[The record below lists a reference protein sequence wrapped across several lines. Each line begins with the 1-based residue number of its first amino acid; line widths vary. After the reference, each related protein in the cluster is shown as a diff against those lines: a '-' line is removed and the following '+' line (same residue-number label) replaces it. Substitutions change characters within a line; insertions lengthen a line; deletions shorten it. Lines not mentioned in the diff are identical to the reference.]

1 MAGYG
6 RHRLLGD
13 RVRLRGLD
21 RFLIIGASL
30 GVFALWACSS
40 SPQNNQRV
48 NNSTVSSPIDFS
60 QNEIESNA
68 NCSSTHMQVYQP
80 PLTLGGSGRVM
91 QVKSTETCE
100 DTPKTGWETGPE
112 NYLCLAYS
120 DFLVSLRVS
129 DNEKSAVNSVNFMLS
144 ISIKHPRDRAVPS
157 FKDRLR
163 EDISIGYVGVEKDY
177 EIIKV
182 NEVSLSEDSQ
192 LWAVLTYEIFAKWS
206 DEKAPR
212 ENISNLKLPY
222 RVTLSNWQRS
232 RFGSDVPFYPCPR
245 INLIETDDLEVIYD

>member
-1 MAGYG
+1 MGLRELDKILMGCTA
-6 RHRLLGD
+6 LL
-13 RVRLRGLD
+13 
-21 RFLIIGASL
+21 SL
-30 GVFALWACSS
+30 GFVGCSS
-40 SPQNNQRV
+40 ASQNNQRV
-48 NNSTVSSPIDFS
+48 NNSAVISSIESS

-68 NCSSTHMQVYQP
+68 NCSSTHTQVYQP
-80 PLTLGGSGRVM
+80 PLKLGGAGRVM

-100 DTPKTGWETGPE
+100 VKPKTGWEQGPE

-120 DFLVSLRVS
+120 DFSVSLRVS
-129 DNEKSAVNSVNFMLS
+129 DNEKSAVNSENFMLS
-144 ISIKHPRDRAVPS
+144 ISIKHSRDRAVPS
-157 FKDRLR
+157 FKDKLR

-212 ENISNLKLPY
+212 ENVSNLKLPY
-222 RVTLSNWQRS
+222 SVTLSNWQRS
-232 RFGSDVPFYPCPR
+232 WFGSDVPYYPCPR

>member
-1 MAGYG
+1 MK
-6 RHRLLGD
+6 
-13 RVRLRGLD
+13 LRDFDKILMGCTAL
-21 RFLIIGASL
+21 
-30 GVFALWACSS
+30 FALGFVGCMSA
-40 SPQNNQRV
+40 PQNVQAVRNTPAESTGQPDQIKD
-48 NNSTVSSPIDFS
+48 NSDVTCEP
-60 QNEIESNA
+60 A
-68 NCSSTHMQVYQP
+68 YTQVYQP
-80 PLTLGGSGRVM
+80 PLTLGGAGRVI
-91 QVKSTETCE
+91 QVPNGQNCE
-100 DTPKTGWETGPE
+100 VKLKTGWETGPE

-120 DFLVSLRVS
+120 DFSVSLRVS
-129 DNEKSAVNSVNFMLS
+129 DNEKSAVNGVNFMLS

-177 EIIKV
+177 EIIKL

-192 LWAVLTYEIFAKWS
+192 LWAALTYEIFAKWS

-212 ENISNLKLPY
+212 ENVSNLKLPY

-232 RFGSDVPFYPCPR
+232 RFGSDVPFHPCPR